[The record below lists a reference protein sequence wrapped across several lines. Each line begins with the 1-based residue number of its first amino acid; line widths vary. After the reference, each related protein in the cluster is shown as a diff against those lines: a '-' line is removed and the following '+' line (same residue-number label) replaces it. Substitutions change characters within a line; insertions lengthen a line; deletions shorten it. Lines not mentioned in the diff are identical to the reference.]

1 MHLFYFP
8 QFFDNTAEVELKL
21 DIGKL
26 DVTKS
31 SDIFVHVDESSLLV
45 RVKASGT
52 LITLM
57 EVNCFF
63 ERIKPSE
70 TIWLVDSAA
79 AENLEHPF

>member
-1 MHLFYFP
+1 MHLCYFL
-8 QFFDNTAEVELKL
+8 QFCDNTAEVELKL

-31 SDIFVHVDESSLLV
+31 SDIFVDVDESSLLV

-57 EVNCFF
+57 EANCLF

-79 AENLEHPF
+79 AENLEYPF